1 MEIFAALRRAPLAA
15 LLGVVLA
22 LAAVG
27 GGHRMAPPAS
37 DPALAAFLAAGGTV
51 ADLCLDGGGHGLGD
65 GPGDAARH
73 CDACQPTLAGPLP
86 APARTLT
93 RAAARPARSVQ
104 PGRAPARARARR
116 RAWAPRAPPA
126 G

>member
-51 ADLCLDGGGHGLGD
+51 ADLCLDGGGLGHGFGD
-65 GPGDAARH
+65 GARH

-86 APARTLT
+86 APARTLA

-104 PGRAPARARARR
+104 AGRAPARARARR